1 MPPPGETGEVGARS
15 SGGPTPDFFPSSLAT
30 VASKTFSHTTV
41 FSAPIDRA
49 WKALQDAST
58 WGSIGGV
65 DHVHD
70 AHHGPDGALLSYAFA
85 ATVGGSR
92 YPGSARVVGSTPPD
106 QMVVDIDTSELAGS
120 ITVRL
125 RPTGHSGVIT
135 VELAVR
141 SKSLLSGMM
150 FPLIASAIGTGLGG
164 NVEAFA
170 ARLSTE

>member
-1 MPPPGETGEVGARS
+1 MASQTFTHTATFTGPVE
-15 SGGPTPDFFPSSLAT
+15 
-30 VASKTFSHTTV
+30 
-41 FSAPIDRA
+41 RA
-49 WKALQDAST
+49 WQALQDAST

-65 DHVHD
+65 DQVHD

-85 ATVGGSR
+85 ATVAGRR
-92 YPGSARVVGSTPPD
+92 YPGSARVVGSRPPD

-125 RPTGHSGVIT
+125 HPTAHSGAIT

-150 FPLIASAIGTGLGG
+150 FPLIAGAIGTGLGA

-170 ARLSTE
+170 SRLSSD